1 MKPRQIGLWGL
12 YPLIIL
18 LLMLSGCGAPAG
30 APASAPA
37 GDAAAPAA
45 QEAAP
50 PAEPA
55 ETKAEPADAAAALDL
70 PFALAKKVI
79 TAESAAWAGASII
92 ADELML
98 YGDGAQLDGLAAKFA
113 LTAIGERVDLA
124 FWGTGRAMQLYQTTG
139 DLPAEVTLIVRGM
152 TIAHVRKAFRRAR

>member
-70 PFALAKKVI
+70 PFALA
-79 TAESAAWAGASII
+79 
-92 ADELML
+92 LL
-98 YGDGAQLDGLAAKFA
+98 GLAPAS
-113 LTAIGERVDLA
+113 LPMNSCSMVMERNWMD
-124 FWGTGRAMQLYQTTG
+124 WRPS
-139 DLPAEVTLIVRGM
+139 LP
-152 TIAHVRKAFRRAR
+152 